1 MLLTL
6 LEEAGWVLSTF
17 LACTSYGSDCGMG
30 NTRAPCMG
38 RDAPSPSLVQFCF
51 LHTPPNPTQPAGASS
66 LRFNLLLRA
75 LWLWLILMHTRWFP
89 RCREMDICGCA
100 ECPHSFIP
108 STRRCL
114 WSRRI
119 PQLCTELMLSRGVRL
134 VRFLPFP
141 AAGGITAPSS
151 RCGAQGCSLG
161 EGPAKSH

>member
-1 MLLTL
+1 MPAPVMGQTV
-6 LEEAGWVLSTF
+6 GWGTREHPAWGGMHRPHPWCNS
-17 LACTSYGSDCGMG
+17 ASCT
-30 NTRAPCMG
+30 P
-38 RDAPSPSLVQFCF
+38 
-51 LHTPPNPTQPAGASS
+51 PPNPTQPAGASS

-134 VRFLPFP
+134 VHFLPFP